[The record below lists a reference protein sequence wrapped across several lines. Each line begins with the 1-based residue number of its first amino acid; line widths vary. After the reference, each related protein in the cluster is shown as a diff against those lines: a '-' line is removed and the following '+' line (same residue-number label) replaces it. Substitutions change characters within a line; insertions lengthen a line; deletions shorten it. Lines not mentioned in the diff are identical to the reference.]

1 MTSSKFLFLF
11 TALFVFGCSGE
22 SEGERDVQKSAAE
35 AIVDDAIAFHGGP
48 LYDEADISF
57 MLRNRA
63 YTISRNG
70 GKYVYTS
77 SHDDSLG
84 VYRRELSNAG
94 FTETLNGS
102 PLALT
107 AKDSLLHAE
116 SVNSVVY
123 FTLLPAFLND
133 PAVYKT
139 LDGTDTLGGKAYHRI
154 KVTFDEQGGGV
165 DHDDVYL
172 YWFDKET
179 SRMDYLAYS
188 FTVNDG
194 GSRFRKA
201 VNSRRINGIIFQD
214 YENYKGPA
222 PDSLAHIADMFRAGR
237 LQLLS
242 MVELNSISVVTE

>member
-1 MTSSKFLFLF
+1 MTSSKFLLPFI
-11 TALFVFGCSGE
+11 ALFALGCAGE
-22 SEGERDVQKSAAE
+22 EEEKDVQKSAAE
-35 AIVDDAIAFHGGP
+35 AIVDDAIAFHGGL
-48 LYDEADISF
+48 LYDAADITF
-57 MLRNRA
+57 QLRDRE
-63 YTISRNG
+63 YTISRKG
-70 GKYVYTS
+70 GIYVYTS
-77 SHDDSLG
+77 SHKDSLG

-94 FTETLNGS
+94 FTESINGS
-102 PLALT
+102 PLELT

-154 KVTFDEQGGGV
+154 KVTFDERDGGV

-222 PDSLAHIADMFRAGR
+222 PDSLMHIADMFKASK
-237 LQLLS
+237 LPLLS
-242 MVELNSISVVTE
+242 TVELSKISVATE